1 MKRLG
6 DVSIDGQPTLK
17 FFISDK
23 IPRWHSE
30 CLLLFTVCTNDK
42 DVHFFIVHYASRAI
56 SKELRTSIR
65 RSE

>member
-42 DVHFFIVHYASRAI
+42 DVHFCYSTLCF
-56 SKELRTSIR
+56 KGDK
-65 RSE
+65 